1 MWALPTGEKWKHVR
15 EYAQVTMPLD
25 QVLYGSEGLKDKCEF
40 ACNFTLSDDTKAAVL
55 GRYD

>member
-1 MWALPTGEKWKHVR
+1 MWALPTDEEWKYVR
-15 EYAQVTMPLD
+15 EYAQVTIPVD

-40 ACNFTLSDDTKAAVL
+40 AFDFNLSDDAKAAIL